1 MKAFYES
8 FYTAVARSTA
18 HAAFCTRVFGHDLAQ
33 HGFADVAQLEQL
45 AVATGLR
52 AGVHALDLGCGNG
65 KIAAFLAERT
75 GARLTGLDYSEEAI
89 RQAQELAASSEG
101 RLSFVVGDINR
112 LEFPPATFDVVLAID
127 TIYFSDD
134 YAATIRALMTALRP
148 GGRLG
153 LLYSYGREP
162 WVPREQFPA
171 ERLPPDRTPLADALR
186 ASGLSF
192 HTWNLTDAEYA
203 LAVRRRAVLEELH
216 EQFGAEGNLFIYEQ
230 RMGDAEGIRQAIE
243 EGLHARYLF
252 LAELPARS
260 AAIPATRMG
269 RRIGPGA

>member
-8 FYTAVARSTA
+8 FYTAIAYSEA
-18 HAAFCTRVFGHDLAQ
+18 HATFCARVFGHDLAQ
-33 HGFADVAQLEQL
+33 NGFADVAQLEQL

-52 AGVHALDLGCGNG
+52 ADVHALDLGCGNG

-89 RQAQELAASSEG
+89 RQAQELAAGSKG

-112 LEFPPATFDVVLAID
+112 LELPPAMFDVVLAID

-134 YAATIRALMTALRP
+134 YAATIRALTAALRP

-186 ASGLSF
+186 GSGLSF

-216 EQFGAEGNLFIYEQ
+216 EQFAAEGNLFIYEQ

-243 EGLHARYLF
+243 EGLHARYLY
-252 LAELPARS
+252 LAELPARTDTS
-260 AAIPATRMG
+260 SR
-269 RRIGPGA
+269 